1 MAPKLGLQTALHWSS
16 GRKSSGR
23 EQQGGL
29 LELRLAVPV
38 SILLLT
44 KRTKA
49 FSLYDENV
57 PQRDLMFEHIVL
69 VNGTVRVELSP
80 ISLLEK
86 VSLGVGFEVSNTRA
100 IPSFFCQF
108 PT

>member
-1 MAPKLGLQTALHWSS
+1 MRSVFS
-16 GRKSSGR
+16 ES
-23 EQQGGL
+23 
-29 LELRLAVPV
+29 VPV

-49 FSLYDENV
+49 FILYDENV

-86 VSLGVGFEVSNTRA
+86 VSLGVGFEVSKDVCHSSVSLCYMIVSQSMSSQLLPQHHA
-100 IPSFFCQF
+100 CLLPSSL
-108 PT
+108 P